1 MKRRKCGKTFSLDS
15 TDEEEYSS
23 LDEEDDKEIVVEPPI
38 TPIDSLLDDI
48 VATNLD
54 DFDSAEDEERGEV
67 KNTPLNDIESETTLV
82 EDVIFSSDEDE
93 KKEEAPPKNKSIQD
107 MKQKTLR
114 SVSSFRRRRG
124 AVKKDCSD
132 SFHGQ
137 ISEHVCTDMTK
148 ATILPSASATR
159 RRQQK
164 DKGKSKSTKAWSYF
178 KSVVKSSHRRDQ
190 YKHRIKMEF
199 QSKCFMDE
207 LMSHV
212 IRTNSL
218 KGKTVSDD
226 HRGHA
231 IFILGPSAAGKS
243 YGLKSNLHRILHT
256 AEWNKNES
264 FHVIDGGIMRECSK
278 MWGEMKSL
286 RLGAKTACG
295 SSGLDGFEDLYKSYF
310 KPHITKCKKAL
321 FAKLMNERR
330 NVLIPDTA
338 TSFLKD
344 KTWNKIKKL
353 HKAGYKILMC
363 AVVASKAKCE

>member
-1 MKRRKCGKTFSLDS
+1 MKSRKCGKTFSLDS

-67 KNTPLNDIESETTLV
+67 KNTPLNDIESEGTLV

-132 SFHGQ
+132 SFYGQ

-164 DKGKSKSTKAWSYF
+164 DKVKSKSTKAWSYF

-321 FAKLMNERR
+321 FAKLKNERR